1 MAATSQP
8 AAESRLSHERIAL
21 AASTIDPV
29 FLASPQYHAEPLDRL
44 TGARVVV
51 KVETIN
57 PIRSF
62 KGRGAEFFVGSLK
75 GHPVNPLVCA
85 SAGNFGQGLA
95 YSTRKRD
102 IPLTVFAAEN
112 ANPLKVQRMRELG
125 ATVILAGEDFDA
137 AKEAARAHAG
147 RTGTRFVEDGREVE
161 IAEGAGTI
169 AVELLRRGP
178 AFDALLVPLGDG
190 ALATGI
196 GAWIKHRAPST
207 QVIAVAARG
216 APALERSW
224 RAGAVVTTDQA
235 NTIADGIAGR
245 EPVPEVIGDL
255 RATVDDVLLV
265 DDETLIRAMRLVFE
279 SLGLIVEPAG
289 IAGMAALLEYPERF
303 RGAYIATPL
312 CGGNVTA
319 EQGARWLWGGGAR

>member
-95 YSTRKRD
+95 YS
-102 IPLTVFAAEN
+102 
-112 ANPLKVQRMRELG
+112 
-125 ATVILAGEDFDA
+125 
-137 AKEAARAHAG
+137 
-147 RTGTRFVEDGREVE
+147 
-161 IAEGAGTI
+161 
-169 AVELLRRGP
+169 
-178 AFDALLVPLGDG
+178 
-190 ALATGI
+190 
-196 GAWIKHRAPST
+196 
-207 QVIAVAARG
+207 
-216 APALERSW
+216 
-224 RAGAVVTTDQA
+224 
-235 NTIADGIAGR
+235 
-245 EPVPEVIGDL
+245 
-255 RATVDDVLLV
+255 
-265 DDETLIRAMRLVFE
+265 
-279 SLGLIVEPAG
+279 
-289 IAGMAALLEYPERF
+289 
-303 RGAYIATPL
+303 
-312 CGGNVTA
+312 
-319 EQGARWLWGGGAR
+319 